1 LQAAQPLAAK
11 LLSGAQNASFQAN
24 ATRDAAR
31 QAMTEAQQKL
41 AALRDQ
47 LKAAKSTRNA
57 AKQALIGAPAQW
69 GKAQFR
75 VSRGTECGDRMQT
88 ACGNVCAAVNL
99 HSLSD
104 KSGVE
109 FLDASQSQVYS
120 AAPLQPP
127 SSR

>member
-1 LQAAQPLAAK
+1 MPVQPKLRADRVSATHIGHLTCTYTTCVCVLPRSQAAQPLAAK

-31 QAMTEAQQKL
+31 QAVSEAQQKL
-41 AALRDQ
+41 AALREQ

-75 VSRGTECGDRMQT
+75 VSRGTECG
-88 ACGNVCAAVNL
+88 
-99 HSLSD
+99 
-104 KSGVE
+104 
-109 FLDASQSQVYS
+109 
-120 AAPLQPP
+120 
-127 SSR
+127 